1 MTTKT
6 VAYTQEQ
13 IAEMTATYTA
23 NPTRETAEAIA
34 VQFGKTANSVV
45 AKLAQLGIYKKAEK
59 VAKAGGAA
67 TKLQLAQR
75 LAPNDE
81 AMQNDL
87 VKLTKITLA
96 KLVEFAEATGEQ
108 G

>member
-34 VQFGKTANSVV
+34 TQFGKTANSVV

-59 VAKAGGAA
+59 ATAKTGE

-81 AMQNDL
+81 TMQNDL
-87 VKLTKITLA
+87 VKLTKVTLA
-96 KLVEFAEATGEQ
+96 KLVAFAEATGEQ